1 MPKSYRIRTEV
12 GQNNTNK
19 SINVNIDQD
28 FDFLEILSLKILQS
42 DLYIRKCSDYG
53 VLIGRIS
60 VNNGYGVPNAKVSVF
75 IPLSDADENNPIISE
90 LYPYKNVTDLNEDG
104 YRYNLL
110 PYQPSYP
117 GHLPTGTFPDRVDVL
132 TNNTVI
138 ELYDK
143 YYKFTVQTNSSGDF
157 MIFGVPVGNQTLV
170 VDIDLSDI
178 GQFSLSPQDLIRSG
192 LATELQV
199 DGVNFK
205 TSENL
210 NSLPQIINI
219 IRDVEVLPLWGDEET
234 CQASIT
240 RTDFDL
246 TDEANIEIKPTAIF
260 MGSLLSTP
268 EKQAQK
274 KSCKVKGKMGGQC
287 SLIAG
292 PGQIRAIRQTIFTD
306 SLGRPALET
315 YNLENNGNVIDD
327 NGTWLTDIP
336 MNLDYVTTNEFGEQ
350 VYSNDPKI
358 GIPSTAKYRFKVKWQ
373 QSPTLGEPV
382 KRGYFLVP
390 NIREH
395 GWVNSGVDPATPI
408 IITHPS
414 SITFAGSQATQ
425 PQSPIPL
432 YNNGTTGQVV
442 FKITEKLN
450 IASLLLTVN
459 GTPIQGDNVILNV
472 GDTLFCIPVYQD
484 LALPC
489 SFKINV
495 ITYDQYQLE
504 RSYSFSLS
512 WDDYADENAGI
523 NCEDTFYEMKYNKV
537 YTTSQLVDQYRKG
550 FANNKFIGIKE
561 ITDDTCDGEVYKF
574 PTNDGVYRNDILYL
588 LFSLMMLI
596 FKPILY
602 VLLIVSHVV
611 AFLLKYVMYPLVI
624 VIAVIF
630 VIVILICNIING
642 IVGWF
647 GGSGINCPDGGDL
660 LDLIQDLL
668 NLWKKMIIRLPN
680 MTYPD
685 CDFCECVDQD
695 AQQYPDDQYQQSS
708 SELTQ
713 NVPSGLPADFS
724 TSTLYEGLST
734 VNDVCQVDSGTYNW
748 VDTPDECRDRLISAQ
763 SSYTG
768 VFSPDDS
775 YGGVGVID
783 LDNPDNPRSGWLS
796 TTLPVAERI
805 NLWNAKA
812 KYFNDSNN
820 GAYPA
825 GEGYNRIKVR
835 FDPSINLP
843 NRHHFDN
850 VTILIIDKNQINS
863 YPQGQLLSFQDPKKS
878 KDLNVFS
885 ANTSNGNITG
895 GTSMT
900 GTSVPYNV
908 SWANPDGSGNV
919 PPITYNLNITGNTV
933 TELKFPTDIEYFQV
947 IKSMTLGD
955 FYTQNP
961 NPHPDSFFGRVF
973 NQFGFMNLIKR
984 GGLFPQWE
992 IDQFMQLPAPVV
1004 SVITDWQN
1012 LGVLIMVRGVDPHT
1026 PRIEC
1031 EYDIGPIFGYSF
1043 GSGPQA
1049 TNLIRG
1055 AFHPNIPIQGD
1066 YKCVKHDQIADNNA
1080 TNDGGYTS
1088 TGLYYP
1094 TFNGLNFPQANFSS
1108 YTTNLH
1114 SYYVST
1120 SNNNLLPN
1128 TGYGSGAISG
1138 PNGAVI
1144 QNNFTPSLTNPLT
1157 FPNPTSI
1164 FNDFNCVG
1172 LAFTQSGNDPIATGG
1187 WNRAG
1192 YLYYEKIDG
1201 CSYTHLNMRYIGTT
1215 FSYGAFGRYHSPS
1228 YDRTTTSMTIL
1239 NTSTNYVMRSDRLPT
1254 STYDYQFGNNYMA
1267 LQQNPA
1273 LAVFKFS
1280 DEGAVTSSGT
1290 FIGGSGFQPNEAGD
1304 NVSGTTE
1311 PEFVN
1316 TVLDSFSCG
1325 KLVPLGCYIY
1335 ANNTVVIDD
1344 PANCQTKG
1352 PGNVTLFEDN
1362 CYVLVSKP
1370 LVSLIVDFGS
1380 LAEWTSRTKIMFGV
1394 CRDVLSHLFTN
1405 NWINGTLYAF
1415 SFKNDR
1421 LFDSD
1426 NIPYNESCSDTV
1438 IFHKPTQNYFYRS
1451 SPYDGTDFIG
1461 KQAPSP
1467 NFNIFGSYFGGNEK
1481 NLLFPTTIMDLGPRN
1496 EIAKYL
1502 SLTNEYNGYNVNKI
1516 PSTSFGDIDDIL
1528 NLFIISR
1535 LANTSFLG
1543 QLLGLGGAN
1552 ILSYFTREKDV
1563 NYPYHQGNV
1572 KNKRMVDSDYA
1583 QLISINSEVGVAPF
1597 DSENY
1602 PNIPQPPPP
1611 APNPIQQSIFFNG
1624 GNSADGVIGI
1634 FFSSD
1639 TQVRDYLS
1647 PRRTILSD
1655 SLPLNDN
1662 CSFETLPIKTQ
1673 NVPFYQWKIEI
1684 NTSDPN
1690 IFGTQKNYWYTNGIS
1705 GAGTITPYHQ
1715 FGYQLQDRL
1724 NQNSRYFIGDSLPQT
1739 KYYKGYIYSVNANGY
1754 LVARDANIQNIWEQN
1769 IPLGEAIT
1777 VGGPFYFYFGL
1788 KRGASAMDRFIQKW
1802 VDTDYIVD

>member
-75 IPLSDADENNPIISE
+75 IPLSDEDERNPIISE

-157 MIFGVPVGNQTLV
+157 MIFGVPVGSQTLV

-219 IRDVEVLPLWGDEET
+219 VRDVEVLPLWGDEDT

-274 KSCKVKGKMGGQC
+274 KSCKVKGKMGSQC

-292 PGQIRAIRQTIFTD
+292 PGQIRSIRQTIFTD

-358 GIPSTAKYRFKVKWQ
+358 GIPSTAKYRFKIKWQ

-390 NIREH
+390 NIREN
-395 GWVNSGVDPATPI
+395 GWYNSGFDPADPDPNAFPI
-408 IITHPS
+408 NPIPPNG
-414 SITFAGSQATQ
+414 ITFAAPNPPIQ
-425 PQSPIPL
+425 PQSIL
-432 YNNGTTGQVV
+432 YSYTNNTTGQVV

-450 IASLLLTVN
+450 IASLVLTIN
-459 GTPIQGDNVILNV
+459 GVPLQGDNIILN
-472 GDTLFCIPVYQD
+472 GGETLNFTPVYD
-484 LALPC
+484 DILLPC
-489 SFKINV
+489 SFKIDV
-495 ITYDQYQLE
+495 ITYAEYQVE

-512 WDDYADENAGI
+512 WDDYADQNAGI

-624 VIAVIF
+624 IIAVIF
-630 VIVILICNIING
+630 VIVIAICNLISG
-642 IVGWF
+642 FKRLF
-647 GGSGINCPDGGDL
+647 GGKKLNCPDGGDL
-660 LDLIQDLL
+660 LDLIKDLL
-668 NLWKKMIIRLPN
+668 SLWKKMIIRLPN

-695 AQQYPDDQYQQSS
+695 AKEFPDDQYQQTSGQ
-708 SELTQ
+708 LTQ
-713 NVPSGLPADFS
+713 NIPSGLPADF
-724 TSTLYEGLST
+724 TDVGLYEGLNT
-734 VNDVCQVDSGTYNW
+734 NAGVCGQDENTNEFWNW
-748 VDTPDECRDRLISAQ
+748 ADTPDDCQTRLLAAQ
-763 SSYTG
+763 TNYTG
-768 VFSPDDS
+768 AFSPDAS
-775 YGGVGVID
+775 YGGVGVMD
-783 LDNPDNPRSGWLS
+783 VDNPDIPREGWVS
-796 TTLPVAERI
+796 TTLPIAERV
-805 NLWNAKA
+805 NLWNSKA
-812 KYFNDSNN
+812 KYFSDT
-820 GAYPA
+820 AT
-825 GEGYNRIKVR
+825 GEGRNRIKVS
-835 FDPSINLP
+835 FQPTSNLV
-843 NRHHFDN
+843 HYDN

-878 KDLNVFS
+878 KDVNVFS

-895 GTSMT
+895 GTSVT
-900 GTSVPYNV
+900 GATPYTVNYANFASPGNMIPVPY
-908 SWANPDGSGNV
+908 
-919 PPITYNLNITGNTV
+919 ILNITGNTV

-947 IKSMTLGD
+947 IKSMSLGD
-955 FYTQNP
+955 FYTQNS
-961 NPHPDSFFGRVF
+961 NPDPDSFFGRVF
-973 NQFGFMNLIKR
+973 NQASYMNLIKR
-984 GGLFPQWE
+984 DLFPPIWKN
-992 IDQFMQLPAPVV
+992 DQFVGVYGSATDNM
-1004 SVITDWQN
+1004 TDWQS

-1026 PRIEC
+1026 PRIDCKYE
-1031 EYDIGPIFGYSF
+1031 IGNIFGLSDNAVTIT
-1043 GSGPQA
+1043 GG
-1049 TNLIRG
+1049 
-1055 AFHPNIPIQGD
+1055 FHPNIPIQGN
-1066 YKCVKHDQIADNNA
+1066 YKCVQHNYISDNND
-1080 TNDGGYTS
+1080 TNDNNYTT

-1094 TFNGLNFPQANFSS
+1094 TFNQLNFPPLNFSS

-1114 SYYVST
+1114 SYYVSM
-1120 SNNNLLPN
+1120 SNDGATWGESLQPS
-1128 TGYGSGAISG
+1128 TGAPVGYGALGNSTIGRYIDNLNISDSS
-1138 PNGAVI
+1138 PI
-1144 QNNFTPSLTNPLT
+1144 FINNFGNCIGAAFTTQNVDY
-1157 FPNPTSI
+1157 PTS
-1164 FNDFNCVG
+1164 
-1172 LAFTQSGNDPIATGG
+1172 DPD
-1187 WNRAG
+1187 RSG
-1192 YLYYEKIDG
+1192 YLYNEKIEG
-1201 CSYTHLNMRYIGTT
+1201 CSYAHLSMRGLDKSI
-1215 FSYGAFGRYHSPS
+1215 FSISYGAFGLYHSPS
-1228 YDRTTTSMTIL
+1228 YDRTNTIMTISY
-1239 NTSTNYVMRSDRLPT
+1239 NASSKYIMRSDRLPT
-1254 STYDYQFGNNYMA
+1254 STYDYQFGSNYMA

-1290 FIGGSGFQPNEAGD
+1290 FIGGSGFQPNESGD

-1311 PEFVN
+1311 PGFVN
-1316 TVLDSFSCG
+1316 EVLDSFSCG
-1325 KLVPLGCYIY
+1325 NLVPLGCYDY
-1335 ANNTVVIDD
+1335 DETSNTMVIDD

-1352 PGNVTLFEDN
+1352 PGNVTFFEDN

-1370 LVSLIVDFGS
+1370 LISLIVDFGT

-1405 NWINGTLYAF
+1405 NWINGSLYAF

-1421 LFDSD
+1421 LFDRN
-1426 NIPYNESCSDTV
+1426 NIPYNKSCLDTV
-1438 IFHKPTQNYFYRS
+1438 IFHRPTQNYFYRS

-1461 KQAPSP
+1461 KKAPSP
-1467 NFNIFGSYFGGNEK
+1467 TIGIFGSYFGGNEK

-1563 NYPYHQGNV
+1563 NYPYHPGNV

-1583 QLISINSEVGVAPF
+1583 QLISINSEIGVAPF

-1602 PNIPQPPPP
+1602 PDITP
-1611 APNPIQQSIFFNG
+1611 APPQQSIFFNG
-1624 GNSADGVIGI
+1624 GNNADGVIGI

-1655 SLPLNDN
+1655 SLGSTAY
-1662 CSFETLPIKTQ
+1662 CSFEDLPIKTQ
-1673 NVPFYQWKIEI
+1673 NVPFYQWNIS

-1690 IFGTQKNYWYTNGIS
+1690 IFGTQKNYWYTDGIIS
-1705 GAGTITPYHQ
+1705 QNINTVYHQ
-1715 FGYQLQDRL
+1715 YGYQLQDRL
-1724 NQNSRYFIGDSLPQT
+1724 NPNSRYFRGTNTSQT
-1739 KYYKGYIYSVNANGY
+1739 KYYKGYIYSVDGNGDI
-1754 LVARDANIQNIWEQN
+1754 VAKDLNIQNIWSQN
-1769 IPLGEAIT
+1769 TPIPEAIT

-1802 VDTDYIVD
+1802 VDTEYIVD

>member
-19 SINVNIDQD
+19 SINVNIGQD

-157 MIFGVPVGNQTLV
+157 MIFGVPIGNQTLV

-246 TDEANIEIKPTAIF
+246 TDESNIEINPTAIF

-274 KSCKVKGKMGGQC
+274 KSCKVKGKMGSQC

-306 SLGRPALET
+306 NLGRPALET
-315 YNLENNGNVIDD
+315 FNLENNGNVIDD

-350 VYSNDPKI
+350 VFSNDPKI
-358 GIPSTAKYRFKVKWQ
+358 GIPSTAKYRFKIKWQ

-390 NIREH
+390 NIREN
-395 GWVNSGVDPATPI
+395 GWYDSGFDPADPDPNAFPI
-408 IITHPS
+408 NPMPPNG
-414 SITFAGSQATQ
+414 ITFSAPNPPLQ
-425 PQSPIPL
+425 PQSIL
-432 YNNGTTGQVV
+432 YSYTNSTTGQVV

-450 IASLLLTVN
+450 IASLVLTIN
-459 GTPIQGDNVILNV
+459 GTPLQGDNIILN
-472 GDTLFCIPVYQD
+472 GGETLYITPVYD
-484 LALPC
+484 DISLPC
-489 SFKINV
+489 SFKIDV
-495 ITYDQYQLE
+495 ITYAEYQVE

-512 WDDYADENAGI
+512 WDDYADQNAGI

-630 VIVILICNIING
+630 LIVILICNIVNG
-642 IVGWF
+642 IVGFF

-660 LDLIQDLL
+660 LDLIKDLL

-695 AQQYPDDQYQQSS
+695 AKEYPDDQYQQSS

-724 TSTLYEGLST
+724 DANLYEGLSNNT
-734 VNDVCQVDSGTYNW
+734 DVCALDEDGNEYFNW
-748 VDTPDECRDRLISAQ
+748 ADTPDDCRDRLISAQ

-768 VFSPDDS
+768 VFSPDNS
-775 YGGVGVID
+775 RGGVGVID

-796 TTLPVAERI
+796 TTLPIAERV

-820 GAYPA
+820 VDLA
-825 GEGYNRIKVR
+825 GEGYNRIKVI
-835 FDPSINLP
+835 FDPSINSS
-843 NRHHFDN
+843 NIFHYDN

-878 KDLNVFS
+878 KDINVFS

-900 GTSVPYNV
+900 GTSVQYNV
-908 SWANPDGSGNV
+908 SWANPNGSGNEI
-919 PPITYNLNITGNTV
+919 PITYNLNITGDTV

-947 IKSMTLGD
+947 IKSMTLGE
-955 FYTQNP
+955 FNNAQNG
-961 NPHPDSFFGRVF
+961 NPDAFFGRVF
-973 NQFGFMNLIKR
+973 NQLSFINLIKR
-984 GGLFPQWE
+984 FLNLPYWVN
-992 IDQFMQLPAPVV
+992 DQFIQLPAPVN
-1004 SVITDWQN
+1004 IMTDWQN

-1026 PRIEC
+1026 PRIDC
-1031 EYDIGPIFGYSF
+1031 LYDIAPIFGYSF
-1043 GSGPQA
+1043 GSGPQVN
-1049 TNLIRG
+1049 NLIRG
-1055 AFHPNIPIQGD
+1055 AFHPNIPIQGN
-1066 YKCVKHDQIADNNA
+1066 YKCVKHDLISDNID
-1080 TNDGGYTS
+1080 TNDGFYTT
-1088 TGLYYP
+1088 TGLYYK

-1120 SNNNLLPN
+1120 NNFNLNINNITPSGFDIGNGATPN
-1128 TGYGSGAISG
+1128 N
-1138 PNGAVI
+1138 NGAVI
-1144 QNNFTPSLTNPLT
+1144 DNGFSSVINVPINNNK
-1157 FPNPTSI
+1157 
-1164 FNDFNCVG
+1164 NCVG
-1172 LAFTQSGNDPIATGG
+1172 LAFTQTGTDEASSG
-1187 WNRAG
+1187 WSRAG
-1192 YLYYEKIDG
+1192 YLKYEKIDG
-1201 CSYTHLNMRYIGTT
+1201 CSYAHLNMKCIDQVGAP
-1215 FSYGAFGRYHSPS
+1215 FGAFGLYHSPS
-1228 YDRTTTSMTIL
+1228 YDRTTTSMTI
-1239 NTSTNYVMRSDRLPT
+1239 NHDSAGKYIMRSDRLPT
-1254 STYDYQFGNNYMA
+1254 STYDYQFGGNYMA

-1280 DEGAVTSSGT
+1280 DEGVVTSSGT
-1290 FIGGSGFQPNEAGD
+1290 FIGGSGFQPNESGD

-1311 PEFVN
+1311 PGFVN
-1316 TVLDSFSCG
+1316 EVLDSFSCG
-1325 KLVPLGCYIY
+1325 NLVPLGCYEY
-1335 ANNTVVIDD
+1335 QNNTMVIAD
-1344 PANCQTKG
+1344 PDICQTKG
-1352 PGNVTLFEDN
+1352 PGNVTFFEDN

-1370 LVSLIVDFGS
+1370 LISLIVDFGT

-1405 NWINGTLYAF
+1405 NWINGSLYAF

-1421 LFDSD
+1421 LFDRN
-1426 NIPYNESCSDTV
+1426 NIPYNKSCLDTV
-1438 IFHKPTQNYFYRS
+1438 IFHRPTQNYFYRS
-1451 SPYDGTDFIG
+1451 SPYNGTDFIG

-1467 NFNIFGSYFGGNEK
+1467 TIGIFGSYFGGNEK

-1502 SLTNEYNGYNVNKI
+1502 SLTNEFNGYNVNKI

-1535 LANTSFLG
+1535 LANTSFIG

-1552 ILSYFTREKDV
+1552 ILSYFTREKDMS
-1563 NYPYHQGNV
+1563 YPYHQGNV

-1583 QLISINSEVGVAPF
+1583 QLISINSEIGVAPF

-1602 PNIPQPPPP
+1602 PDITPTPP
-1611 APNPIQQSIFFNG
+1611 QQSIFFNG
-1624 GNSADGVIGI
+1624 GNNADGVIGI

-1655 SLPLNDN
+1655 SLGATSY
-1662 CSFETLPIKTQ
+1662 CSFEYLPIKTQ
-1673 NVPFYQWKIEI
+1673 NVPFYQWGIV

-1690 IFGTQKNYWYTNGIS
+1690 IFGTQKNYWYTDGIS
-1705 GAGTITPYHQ
+1705 VSGPITPYHQ
-1715 FGYQLQDRL
+1715 FGYQSQDRL
-1724 NQNSRYFIGDSLPQT
+1724 NSNSRYFRGTNISQT
-1739 KYYKGYIYSVNANGY
+1739 KYYKGYIYSVDGNGDI
-1754 LVARDANIQNIWEQN
+1754 VAKSNPIQNIWSQN
-1769 IPLGEAIT
+1769 TPIPEAIT

-1788 KRGASAMDRFIQKW
+1788 KRGASAMDRFMQKW
-1802 VDTDYIVD
+1802 VDTEFIVD